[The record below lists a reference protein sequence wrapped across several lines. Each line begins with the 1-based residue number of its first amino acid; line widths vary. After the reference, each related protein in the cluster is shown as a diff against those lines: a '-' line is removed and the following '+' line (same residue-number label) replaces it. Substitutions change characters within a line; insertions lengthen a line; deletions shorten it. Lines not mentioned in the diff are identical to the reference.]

1 MRVLFILAVVVL
13 LVGAL
18 VGELIVQDPGY
29 VLINYQQTT
38 LETSIWGLALI
49 TVIGFVGLH
58 LALRLVS
65 YLAGR
70 RGKLLR
76 WNSNRGR
83 QRANRQTE
91 RGLIALA
98 AGEWSKA
105 QRLLS
110 GAAEK
115 SDLGLVNYLGAAEAA
130 QELNHPETSDE
141 LLQNALRHHPKA
153 EVAIG
158 LAQAQNHIA
167 RHQLENA
174 LAILLRLRRKSPR
187 HTKVLRLLVET
198 YQRLQDWGALA
209 DLLPDVRRYHA
220 LDDEPLNTLERAT
233 HLARLE
239 NTLHKLPEGS
249 PANDKAIAL
258 GQIWNALPKSLTND
272 EQLTG
277 RYAALLCD
285 AGASEQAEKLLRHQ
299 LKKQWNPQLVTLMGK
314 LPGSDSLRQ
323 MKQAKGWLA
332 AHPHDAA
339 LLLTLGRL
347 AMRNRDWDL
356 ARDYFEQSLAREPS
370 QEAFNELSRLLVH
383 LEDTSGYQRLVA
395 DNLDHLASD
404 LPPLPLPLR
413 EAAPTAEEA
422 PEAAAKPQDER
433 LEGRGA

>member
-1 MRVLFILAVVVL
+1 MRVLFIVAVVIL

-38 LETSIWGLALI
+38 IETSIWGLALATI
-49 TVIGFVGLH
+49 VAFVGLH
-58 LALRLVS
+58 LGLRLIG

-70 RGKLLR
+70 RSKLR
-76 WNSNRGR
+76 HWNHNRAR
-83 QRANRQTE
+83 QRANRLTE

-110 GAAEK
+110 SSAAR

-130 QELNHPETSDE
+130 QELNHPESSDE
-141 LLQNALRHHPKA
+141 LLQSALRRHPKA

-167 RHQLENA
+167 RHQLESA
-174 LAILLRLRRKSPR
+174 LAILMRLRRKSPR

-198 YQRLQDWGALA
+198 QQRLQDWGALA
-209 DLLPDVRRYHA
+209 DLLPDLRRYRA
-220 LDDEPLNTLERAT
+220 LGDAELEALERTT
-233 HLARLE
+233 HRARLE
-239 NTLHKLPEGS
+239 GALRTLPDNASAG
-249 PANDKAIAL
+249 DKATAL
-258 GQIWNALPKSLTND
+258 GQVWNALPKSLLND
-272 EQLTG
+272 AELTT
-277 RYAALLCD
+277 RYAALLSD
-285 AGASEQAEKLLRHQ
+285 AGADDQAEKLLRTQ
-299 LKKQWNPQLVTLMGK
+299 LKRSWNPQLVALLGR
-314 LPGSDSLRQ
+314 LPGSDSQRQ

-332 AHPHDAA
+332 SHPDDAL

-383 LEDTSGYQRLVA
+383 LEDTQGYQRLVA
-395 DNLDHLASD
+395 DNVDHLAAQ

-413 EAAPTAEEA
+413 ESPGDALAADQ
-422 PEAAAKPQDER
+422 AALKPQEE